1 MMGLEELDLFAF
13 AEANDAAARQHGERM
28 PRALLQQVAFGFL
41 VSLHPAAAAQQVPA
55 RNTRLL
61 TAAAGFWRAPSG
73 RRRPVIKTALAALC
87 PDLDCCFNDCCG
99 REERLDRISSLRAR
113 LAELE
118 ARIRREEPHLAA
130 ADDLFSEF
138 RSWDYA
144 SSRNPDYHRLR
155 ADLDREVRLLA
166 EGGKLERLQHA
177 AVADLC
183 YLVAPAEVAAAASV
197 LPGWG
202 VIEAG
207 PGHRFRVVREAEP
220 QSDVTPENRQ
230 QFALN
235 IAQAAA
241 GSVRFAAGVEL
252 SNSGKV
258 SFRKTPRRRGRVAR

>member
-1 MMGLEELDLFAF
+1 MRQEELDLFAF
-13 AEANDAAARQHGERM
+13 AAQNAAAARREERI
-28 PRALLQQVAFGFL
+28 PRALLQQIAFGFL
-41 VSLHPAAAAQQVPA
+41 VSLHPDAAAQQVPA
-55 RNTRLL
+55 KNTRLL
-61 TAAAGFWRAPSG
+61 TAAAGFWRAASG
-73 RRRPVIKTALAALC
+73 RRRPVVKTVLAALC

-99 REERLDRISSLRAR
+99 REERLGRIAAMRTQ

-118 ARIRREEPHLAA
+118 AQIRREEPHLAA

-144 SSRNPDYHRLR
+144 ASRNPEYHRLR
-155 ADLDREVRLLA
+155 AALDREVRLLA
-166 EGGKLERLQHA
+166 EGGKLERLQQA

-183 YLVAPAEVAAAASV
+183 YVVAPAEVAAAAAV

-202 VIEAG
+202 VVEAG
-207 PGHRFRVVREAEP
+207 PGHRFRVVREAEL
-220 QSDVTPENRQ
+220 QTEVSPENRQ

-241 GSVRFAAGVEL
+241 GSVRFAAGVDL
-252 SNSGKV
+252 STGGKV

>member
-1 MMGLEELDLFAF
+1 MEVKELDLFAF
-13 AEANDAAARQHGERM
+13 AAANAEASVPHQERM

-41 VSLHPAAAAQQVPA
+41 VSLHPDAAAQQVPA
-55 RNTRLL
+55 KNTRLL
-61 TAAAGFWRAPSG
+61 TAAAGFWRAASG
-73 RRRPVIKTALAALC
+73 RRRPVVKTVLAALC

-99 REERLDRISSLRAR
+99 REERLARIAALRTR

-118 ARIRREEPHLAA
+118 AQIRREEPHLAA

-144 SSRNPDYHRLR
+144 ASRNQDYHRLR

-166 EGGKLERLQHA
+166 DGGRLERLQQA

-202 VIEAG
+202 VVEAG

-220 QSDVTPENRQ
+220 QADVTPENRQ

-252 SNSGKV
+252 SGGGKV